1 MGTIG
6 VKLKVMPESPETN
19 MEKLQKELKK
29 LVEKNGGKNRNY
41 EIEPVAFGLM
51 SVIAFFEWP
60 EEKELEKFE
69 EAVKK
74 IKEVSSIQILDMRRL
89 I

>member
-6 VKLKVMPESPETN
+6 VKLKVMPDSPDTD
-19 MEKLQKELKK
+19 MEKLKEELKR
-29 LVEKNGGKNRNY
+29 LIEKNSGKSRSY

-51 SVIAFFEWP
+51 SLTAFFEWP
-60 EEKELEKFE
+60 EEKELEELE
-69 EAVKK
+69 ENIKK
-74 IKEVSSIQILDMRRL
+74 MKEVSSIQILDMRRL

>member
-6 VKLKVMPESPETN
+6 VKLKVMPESPATN
-19 MEKLQKELKK
+19 MERLRDELKK
-29 LVEKNGGKNRNY
+29 LIEKDGGRNRNY

-60 EEKELEKFE
+60 EEKGLEELENSI
-69 EAVKK
+69 KK
-74 IKEVSSIQILDMRRL
+74 IKEVSSIEIIDMRRL